1 MRGARIGARN
11 IPIAVL
17 HRPEY
22 NKDRPGD
29 PAESGDGDAEAGTG
43 ENLGTLKSRF
53 VEYSGAVGFKT
64 KWRAYGNFLCKY
76 WVFAAIS
83 SAAGVFSV

>member
-43 ENLGTLKSRF
+43 GKSWNLKIKICGNTRVQWGLELSGEPIGISF
-53 VEYSGAVGFKT
+53 V
-64 KWRAYGNFLCKY
+64 L
-76 WVFAAIS
+76 
-83 SAAGVFSV
+83 GVFSV